1 VILAYWPVALKEGGN
16 LENNEKVYVDLQ
28 RHIDSQAIGFP
39 ATKSGSELR
48 ILKHIF
54 TPKEAENA
62 LCLTYK
68 LEPVEIVFER
78 AGHLVESPEK
88 LTEILDGIEKK
99 GGIELEIKDGKRFYR
114 NVPLVVGMYEFQ
126 LDKLTQEFITDFDD
140 YTSDRSFGIEFLSTK
155 LPQMRT
161 IPIAKSIQPQH
172 HISTFD
178 EVTMLLQQAEAP
190 FSVLGGEP
198 CKVTKRKETCLA
210 TGSMAQA
217 VLRNGIGREITL
229 GESLSILDENQ
240 KQGLVLQP
248 SNTERAEFICSC
260 CGCCCGMLSMH
271 KSLPKPAD
279 FWASNYYAVAETDA
293 CNGCGNC
300 EKRCQVGAAR
310 VSEQKQKT
318 SVDLNRCIGC
328 GLCIPT
334 CPQKAISLKKKPD
347 EVRPPRTRDD
357 LYDIIM
363 SHKKGRLGK
372 LKIKGK
378 IVIDAIRTGQT
389 HLIR

>member
-1 VILAYWPVALKEGGN
+1 MRCN
-16 LENNEKVYVDLQ
+16 LEKNEKVYVDLQ

-54 TPKEAENA
+54 SPEEAKIA
-62 LCLTYK
+62 TCLTYK
-68 LEPVEIVFER
+68 LEPIETVYER
-78 AGHLVESPEK
+78 VGHLVESPEQ
-88 LTEILDGIEKK
+88 LTGILDGIEKK
-99 GGIELEIKDGKRFYR
+99 GGIELEIKDGKRLYR

-126 LDKLTQEFITDFDD
+126 LDKLTQEFIKDFDE
-140 YTSDRSFGIEFLSTK
+140 YTSDRRFGIEFLSTK

-172 HISTFD
+172 RISTFD

-190 FSVLGGEP
+190 FSIFECICRKKMFLGGEP
-198 CKVTKRKETCLA
+198 CKATKRKETCFA

-229 GESLSILDENQ
+229 GESLSILNENQ

-248 SNTERAEFICSC
+248 SNTEKAEFICSC
-260 CGCCCGMLSMH
+260 CGCCCGMLRMH
-271 KSLPKPAD
+271 KSLPNPVD
-279 FWASNYYAVAETDA
+279 FWASNYYAVADTDS

-300 EKRCQVGAAR
+300 EKRCQVGAVK
-310 VSEQKQKT
+310 VSEHKQKT

-334 CPQKAISLKKKPD
+334 CPQKAMSLRKKPI
-347 EVRPPRTRDD
+347 EVRPPQTRDD

-363 SHKKGRLGK
+363 SHKKGRFG
-372 LKIKGK
+372 KIKIMGK
-378 IVIDAIRTGQT
+378 IVINAIRTGQT
-389 HLIR
+389 HLLR